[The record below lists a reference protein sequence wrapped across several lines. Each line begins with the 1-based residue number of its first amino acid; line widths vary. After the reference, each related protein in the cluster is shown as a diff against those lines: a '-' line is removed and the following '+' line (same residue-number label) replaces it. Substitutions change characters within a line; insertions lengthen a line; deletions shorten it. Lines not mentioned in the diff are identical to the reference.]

1 MTSEKKT
8 CFAKINISKV
18 CLYIYIFAMVWWT
31 RRKGERGSGKR
42 EVGGGGGLIEAGG
55 GRKPA
60 KVIWFCQGLAAAFA
74 KNNLC
79 NQHERH
85 SANTYI
91 AQNEQIIM
99 QRDFSRINMH
109 R

>member
-1 MTSEKKT
+1 MDTEKGG
-8 CFAKINISKV
+8 
-18 CLYIYIFAMVWWT
+18 
-31 RRKGERGSGKR
+31 KGVGK
-42 EVGGGGGLIEAGG
+42 EGGG
-55 GRKPA
+55 GRKAA

-85 SANTYI
+85 TANTYI